1 MKKISRGRQKGMSPR
16 RRRSPRRIK
25 KRAEADGNIEVND
38 IIYQDELV
46 CILHPHVKKGIL
58 VWTSYDQPEGSDS
71 LCKVGLKTG
80 EQLHKEAISFG
91 RSIYHPYI
99 FFRAPY
105 IYSPEIDYSTFETEI
120 VSSYGAEILEPNK
133 LKSKV
138 FIRVDPERT
147 YTFSSEIRAKK
158 SRDNYEIISS
168 QKLLSKYLEIIHDNV
183 DVERNGFRTPGKTLV
198 YNLQSSKA
206 SMFPE
211 SYRIAYPY
219 DRVPIN
225 RNSEILVS
233 IPHLTKEYFVNC
245 T

>member
-1 MKKISRGRQKGMSPR
+1 M
-16 RRRSPRRIK
+16 
-25 KRAEADGNIEVND
+25 
-38 IIYQDELV
+38 YQDELV

-71 LCKVGLKTG
+71 LCEVGLKSG
-80 EQLHKEAISFG
+80 EQLHKEGISFG
-91 RSIYHPYI
+91 KSIYHPYI

-105 IYSPEIDYSTFETEI
+105 IYSPVIDYSSFETEI
-120 VSSYGAEILEPNK
+120 VSSYGTEILKK

-158 SRDNYEIISS
+158 ARDKYEINAS

-183 DVERNGFRTPGKTLV
+183 EVERNGFKYGKTKVV
-198 YNLQSSKA
+198 YHLWSSKA
-206 SMFPE
+206 SIYPE
-211 SYRIAYPY
+211 SNSIEYPY
-219 DRVPIN
+219 DGIPIN

-233 IPHLTKEYFVNC
+233 TPHLTKEHFVKC